1 MSSIKATTRSRS
13 GFYIAVTFL
22 IFSYPFYASNI
33 LPMRL
38 TFLFFCAGAFLI
50 FASYVRKDRFCM
62 RDLGSLS
69 LWALA
74 AFAMLVSF
82 AVSQHAYDY
91 SRVFYP
97 VCLAITITCALLCSG
112 MDGWMMTALK
122 TVAVMLIPF
131 ALGTIALYFFQDA
144 YPAVKAILF
153 PDSLFATGYKSGLTT
168 HYSHNGTYNITGFLI
183 SFGLASCSSAPK
195 KERRG
200 WLLTAALFLFALLLI
215 GKRQTLLFG
224 GFAVLLVYLLSND
237 KNKGKKLL
245 CVGVLVVVLGMLVAQ
260 FVPGVAESLERL
272 FNSFGDDD
280 IASVTNGRDVV
291 WDAAIAGWSENPLF
305 GKGWGTFTY
314 QFTATNTVH
323 VAHNELLD
331 LLYGVGLVGA
341 ALFVVCS
348 FATLVISI
356 CLFRKSNQNRIELH
370 IPHVSTMLSI
380 SLMLQ
385 AYDVSMGFTIGS
397 LFATPSAFM
406 PYFLAVS
413 IVAYC
418 YRSTSKASLKSRK
431 GDIGPIVALSER
443 ETAS

>member
-1 MSSIKATTRSRS
+1 
-13 GFYIAVTFL
+13 
-22 IFSYPFYASNI
+22 
-33 LPMRL
+33 
-38 TFLFFCAGAFLI
+38 
-50 FASYVRKDRFCM
+50 M

-69 LWALA
+69 LWAFA
-74 AFAMLVSF
+74 AFAMIMSF
-82 AVSQHAYDY
+82 VISQHAYDY

-97 VCLAITITCALLCSG
+97 VCLAISIACALLCSG
-112 MDGWMMTALK
+112 LDGWMTTALK
-122 TVAVMLIPF
+122 TVAIMLVPF
-131 ALGTIALYFFQDA
+131 ALGTIVLYFFQDA
-144 YPAVKAILF
+144 YPIVKSILF
-153 PDSLFATGYKSGLTT
+153 PDSIFATGYKSGLTT

-183 SFGLASCSSAPK
+183 SLGFASCSSAK
-195 KERRG
+195 KGGRRG
-200 WLLTAALFLFALLLI
+200 WLFIAALFLFALLLI

-224 GFAVLLVYLLSND
+224 GFAVLFVYLLSND

-245 CVGVLVVVLGMLVAQ
+245 YAGVLVAIFGVLVAQ
-260 FVPGVAESLERL
+260 FIPGVAESLERL
-272 FNSFGDDD
+272 FSSFGDDD

-331 LLYGVGLVGA
+331 LLYSVGLVGT

-370 IPHVSTMLSI
+370 IPYVNTMLSI

-385 AYDVSMGFTIGS
+385 AYDISMGFTIGS
-397 LFATPSAFM
+397 LFASPSAFM

-418 YRSTSKASLKSRK
+418 YRAASKTSLKSHRD
-431 GDIGPIVALSER
+431 GIGPIAALSER
-443 ETAS
+443 ETIS

>member
-1 MSSIKATTRSRS
+1 MRFEDRTANGGQSPAFIVL
-13 GFYIAVTFL
+13 VTFL
-22 IFSYPFYASNI
+22 VFSYPLYASNL

-38 TFLFFCAGAFLI
+38 TFVFFCAGAFLVL
-50 FASYVRKDRFCM
+50 ASYVRRDLFSP

-69 LWALA
+69 LWILA
-74 AFAMLVSF
+74 AFVAILSF
-82 AVSQHAYDY
+82 AASQHNYDY

-97 VCLAITITCALLCSG
+97 VCLVISIACALVSSSLN
-112 MDGWMMTALK
+112 GWIMTTLK
-122 TVAVMLIPF
+122 TLVVMLIPF
-131 ALGTIALYFFQDA
+131 ALGTIFLYFFQDT
-144 YPAVKAILF
+144 YPLVKSILF
-153 PDSLFATGYKSGLTT
+153 PDSIFATGYKSGLTT
-168 HYSHNGTYNITGFLI
+168 HYSHNGTYCITGFLI
-183 SFGLASCSSAPK
+183 SLGLALYSSGAK

-200 WLLTAALFLFALLLI
+200 WLIAGALFLFALLLI

-224 GFAVLLVYLLSND
+224 GFAVVFVYLFSND

-245 CVGVLVVVLGMLVAQ
+245 CAAILIIVIGALIAQ
-260 FVPGVAESLERL
+260 VVPGVAESLERL

-291 WDAAIAGWSENPLF
+291 WETAIAGWSESILF

-314 QFTATNTVH
+314 QFTGTNTVH

-341 ALFVVCS
+341 LVFVVCS
-348 FATLVISI
+348 LATLVISI
-356 CLFRKSNQNRIELH
+356 RLFRKSYQDESASRISH
-370 IPHVSTMLSI
+370 MSTALSI

-385 AYDVSMGFTIGS
+385 VYNISMSFTIGS

-418 YRSTSKASLKSRK
+418 YRLASKKSPKMEHPWYHARCRL
-431 GDIGPIVALSER
+431 I
-443 ETAS
+443 